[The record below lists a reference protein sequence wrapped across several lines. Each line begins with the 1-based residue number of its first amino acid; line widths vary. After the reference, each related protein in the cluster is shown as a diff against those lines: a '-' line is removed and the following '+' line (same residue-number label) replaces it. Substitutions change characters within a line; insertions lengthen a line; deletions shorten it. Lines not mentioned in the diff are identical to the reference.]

1 MNNSF
6 DWGRFGN
13 LLRRDFRAIWPNF
26 GLTML
31 IITILPL
38 AAWLF
43 CLVVISD
50 PEATI
55 DPELRWILFIW
66 GCTVFTAMMAP
77 SRLYKTANLPNR
89 GIHFAMLP
97 ASKREKLWSMLFYCL
112 LVCPAMV
119 LAGSILFDFL
129 LAALPFGPY
138 KQWLFETSQFFDG
151 KSWWEITSQVFLEV
165 GMPPVYAVLIM
176 LVSYLFGSSVF
187 FFTATLFHKHKVI
200 LTLIS
205 LWLLNFVLTLFTMP
219 IFTQLVENHPDF
231 FDIIKEEP
239 VMHGLMW
246 GLLVFYAALSVL
258 LLWGTGRRLKNMKY

>member
-55 DPELRWILFIW
+55 DPELRWCLFIW
-66 GCTVFTAMMAP
+66 GCTFFTAMMAP

-97 ASKREKLWSMLFYCL
+97 ASKREKFWSMLFYCL
-112 LVCPAMV
+112 IVCPAMV
-119 LAGSILFDFL
+119 LAGGILFDFL

-138 KQWLFETSQFFDG
+138 KQWLFETGLWMDG
-151 KSWWEITSQVFLEV
+151 KTLWESISEAIVQV
-165 GMPPVYAVLIM
+165 GMPPVYAVFIL
-176 LVSYLFGSSVF
+176 LVSYLFGSSIF

-200 LTLIS
+200 LTFIS
-205 LWLLNFVLTLFTMP
+205 LWLLNFVLTLLFMP
-219 IFTQLVENHPDF
+219 LLTFITGNYPDF
-231 FDIIKEEP
+231 LEVFSREP
-239 VMHGLMW
+239 VVRGLMW
-246 GLLVFYAALSVL
+246 GYLSFIAVVSL
-258 LLWGTGRRLKNMKY
+258 FLLWWSGRRLKNMKY